1 MSLAEEHFHEIPIWN
16 AECNCMRQSVRRTPN
31 DLGGE
36 LKAKSYSVKTLA
48 GALHAEAVGCKLS
61 LDREVKTEIP
71 VFNQLTGLIQTGGHD
86 TLFPSSDVGLVA
98 ASDHYEVRCLSI
110 VGALVR
116 ASGTRVADD
125 VEIRL

>member
-1 MSLAEEHFHEIPIWN
+1 MPNAIACGSLCGALQMTSAGNERRKAIPSRLWQEH
-16 AECNCMRQSVRRTPN
+16 CTLRQSGVNYRSTGR
-31 DLGGE
+31 
-36 LKAKSYSVKTLA
+36 S
-48 GALHAEAVGCKLS
+48 
-61 LDREVKTEIP
+61 KTEIP